1 MLVILLLNQQML
13 YEAEQIVVIL
23 WAHRLF
29 IVMESFLFTIKLLF
43 SVYLG
48 INFYMDWDSMNTEP
62 MYTKTQRLRTQRLGP
77 QNLQS
82 LRAML
87 HHS

>member
-29 IVMESFLFTIKLLF
+29 IVMEPFLFTIKLLF
-43 SVYLG
+43 NVYL
-48 INFYMDWDSMNTEP
+48 WDKFS
-62 MYTKTQRLRTQRLGP
+62 YGLG
-77 QNLQS
+77 QYEY
-82 LRAML
+82 
-87 HHS
+87 